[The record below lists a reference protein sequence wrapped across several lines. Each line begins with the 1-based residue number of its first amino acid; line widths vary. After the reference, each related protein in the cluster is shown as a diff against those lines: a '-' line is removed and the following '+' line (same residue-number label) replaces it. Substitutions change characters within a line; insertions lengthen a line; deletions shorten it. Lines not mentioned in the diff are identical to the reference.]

1 MKPQR
6 RSDTSEG
13 IEKPGGLTERS
24 SKKVFARPLENPRA
38 KTARERSPLEQER
51 LAPVPPP
58 CLVIDWSIPA
68 RVASA

>member
-1 MKPQR
+1 MGRVLKPQR

-13 IEKPGGLTERS
+13 IEKLGGLTERS

-51 LAPVPPP
+51 LNSSSPTVF
-58 CLVIDWSIPA
+58 SH
-68 RVASA
+68 